1 MISGTD
7 KEKPRAG
14 FSLPMKKIPVRLFL
28 FGFTLLVSLAMAK
41 VIEAQGDSAT
51 EVINTINSLR
61 AQRGL
66 AALQSHPALMQIA
79 QQHSQYQASIGD
91 WTHVGPDGSSP
102 RDRAIAAGFGDGAHV
117 LIAENVAYWQNGSI
131 MDVING
137 PWNDPDHHH
146 TMYNPSAKYIGAGVA
161 YSGDLVFY
169 TVDTGSW
176 VGDPAPTPE
185 DPALSSTPS
194 TSQEPT
200 AVPVVVS
207 TPMSDGTVKHII
219 AGGQSLWTIAA
230 VYDILLEELREL
242 NELEPD
248 AIMKLGDEILIQP
261 SYTPTNT
268 PIGQASPTL
277 PPRYSH
283 TPSPASPGGTAIPFS
298 AATPSPTDKT
308 ANEPRFQ
315 TSSKNPTIVILAV
328 VISGGTLATA
338 LMISLRNKN
347 D

>member
-1 MISGTD
+1 
-7 KEKPRAG
+7 
-14 FSLPMKKIPVRLFL
+14 MKKSPVQLL
-28 FGFTLLVSLAMAK
+28 LIGLTLLISLLMAR
-41 VIEAQGDSAT
+41 VIQAQGDSAT
-51 EVINTINSLR
+51 TVINTINSLR

-79 QQHSQYQASIGD
+79 QQHSQYQASLGT
-91 WTHVGPDGSSP
+91 WTHISADGSRP
-102 RDRAIAAGFGDGAHV
+102 KDRAIAAGFGNGAEV
-117 LIAENVAYWQNGSI
+117 YISENVAFWQNGTI
-131 MDVING
+131 MQVIND

-169 TVDTGSW
+169 TVDTGYW

-185 DPALSSTPS
+185 NPAQSSTPS
-194 TSQEPT
+194 SSLEPT

-219 AGGQSLWTIAA
+219 AGGQSLWTIAG
-230 VYDILLEELREL
+230 VYNISLEELREM
-242 NELEPD
+242 NGLEPD
-248 AIMKLGDEILIQP
+248 AIMNLGDEIILQP

-283 TPSPASPGGTAIPFS
+283 TPSPVGLRGTAISFS
-298 AATPSPTDKT
+298 PVTPSPTDKS
-308 ANEPRFQ
+308 AAEPRFR
-315 TSSKNPTIVILAV
+315 TSAKNPTVVILAV
-328 VISGGTLATA
+328 LISGGTLATA
-338 LMISLRNKN
+338 LVFSLRNRN